1 MTIFRKDEFELCE
14 VPVPEGYP
22 QSQTHCGVICV
33 DGSYILSTSPYPVPK
48 RSKWLVY
55 IMAVLKKISFGIYN
69 PFYVGEDFENPC
81 LYMGEPKENRGY
93 PTIFRLL
100 NGSPVMKK
108 AEDLY
113 GMGSYCSDPD
123 ISYHDGLYYLINRTT
138 IRKARTGDVDIDYD
152 TKVHLTIGSICDGGF
167 NIQKQICLFKDK
179 DVSPCMRYYKG
190 RYIYLSLRTTSYNT
204 GRPCEALFLRESML
218 PEGPWSTKTFINIE
232 KGNYEPWHFSVF
244 DFEDKLY
251 AIIACVRHG
260 EKQRCWQM
268 LGEFDEGL
276 TTLKIYQTPLT
287 DYKSYRGS
295 ALVTDYGDFVF
306 YNSVVN
312 EKIKKGKSVDG
323 REVIVASRSFESLIK
338 KINLNT

>member
-1 MTIFRKDEFELCE
+1 M
-14 VPVPEGYP
+14 V
-22 QSQTHCGVICV
+22 
-33 DGSYILSTSPYPVPK
+33 
-48 RSKWLVY
+48 
-55 IMAVLKKISFGIYN
+55 N
-69 PFYVGEDFENPC
+69 
-81 LYMGEPKENRGY
+81 
-93 PTIFRLL
+93 
-100 NGSPVMKK
+100 
-108 AEDLY
+108 
-113 GMGSYCSDPD
+113 
-123 ISYHDGLYYLINRTT
+123 
-138 IRKARTGDVDIDYD
+138 
-152 TKVHLTIGSICDGGF
+152 
-167 NIQKQICLFKDK
+167 
-179 DVSPCMRYYKG
+179 
-190 RYIYLSLRTTSYNT
+190 
-204 GRPCEALFLRESML
+204 
-218 PEGPWSTKTFINIE
+218 KTFINIE

-338 KINLNT
+338 K